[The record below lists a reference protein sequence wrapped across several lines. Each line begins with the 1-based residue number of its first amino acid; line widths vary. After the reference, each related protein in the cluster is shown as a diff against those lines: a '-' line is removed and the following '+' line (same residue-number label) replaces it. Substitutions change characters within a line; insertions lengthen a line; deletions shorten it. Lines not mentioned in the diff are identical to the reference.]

1 MKHACSRPIAGAIGA
16 VTAAATAALLLTFG
30 PQRISL
36 ATAHTGDTQL
46 ASALERSA
54 AAEPGHRALSALV
67 YDQGRITFGG
77 LGADE
82 HTEFEIGSVTKT
94 FNAELVRQLIR
105 ANELTLHTTV
115 GDILGPTGA
124 PIDSVTVEELLNH
137 TAGLP
142 AMGHLGLP
150 DILKANVTQGA
161 TRTAPTPPTTSLP
174 PPGPWSSTAAANTHT
189 PTTGTRCSGN
199 CSR

>member
-77 LGADE
+77 LGWYGFWSMMAFLGVL
-82 HTEFEIGSVTKT
+82 TIGFVYEWKK
-94 FNAELVRQLIR
+94 
-105 ANELTLHTTV
+105 
-115 GDILGPTGA
+115 GA
-124 PIDSVTVEELLNH
+124 LEWD
-137 TAGLP
+137 
-142 AMGHLGLP
+142 
-150 DILKANVTQGA
+150 
-161 TRTAPTPPTTSLP
+161 
-174 PPGPWSSTAAANTHT
+174 
-189 PTTGTRCSGN
+189 
-199 CSR
+199 